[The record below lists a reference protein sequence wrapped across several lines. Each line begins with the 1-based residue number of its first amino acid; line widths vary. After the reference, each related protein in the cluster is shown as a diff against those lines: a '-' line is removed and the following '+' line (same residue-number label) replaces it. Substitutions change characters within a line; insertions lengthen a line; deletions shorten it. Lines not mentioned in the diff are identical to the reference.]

1 MDALARRACA
11 VDQANRGLGH
21 EVFAAAGATFVR
33 SRALPRI
40 HDANHVALV
49 RVETAAAIDALLAR
63 VEVEFA
69 HCRHRQFV
77 LDADTPPS
85 FESRLVLDGYVP
97 SATLMLVLEGAMD
110 APVPGVAIRRVETD
124 ADWDAYGRLRRLDW
138 EETCARLGLGDLPD
152 VGDGLVASYR
162 LKVPPLRYWLALAD
176 GAPRGFV
183 SSWEGVGDGMGQ
195 VEDLFVEQPY
205 RHRGLATALVRHA
218 VADCRARGAGP
229 VAIAADAT
237 DTPKRMYAAMGF
249 RPVAVLRKYTR
260 H

>member
-1 MDALARRACA
+1 MDALARRVCA
-11 VDQANRGLGH
+11 VDQANRALGH

-49 RVETAAAIDALLAR
+49 RVGAPAEIDALLAC
-63 VEVEFA
+63 VDAEFA

-77 LDADTPPS
+77 LDAETPPPV
-85 FESRLVLDGYVP
+85 EARLVLDGYVP
-97 SATLMLVLEGAMD
+97 SATVMLVLEGAMPPP
-110 APVPGVAIRRVETD
+110 APGVAIRAVVTD
-124 ADWDAYGRLRRLDW
+124 ADWDAYGRLKRLDW
-138 EETCARLGLGDLPD
+138 QETCARLGLGDLPD

-162 LKVPPLRYWLALAD
+162 MKVPPLRYWLVVAD

-183 SSWEGVGDGMGQ
+183 SSWEGAGDGMGQ
-195 VEDLFVEQPY
+195 VEDLFVERAY
-205 RHRGLATALVRHA
+205 RRRGLATALVRHA